1 MAKDLGTVVSKWVAS
16 AGTAQASYVQ
26 GIETTTKD
34 PTALAIRSQG
44 ALLANF
50 QAAVTSG
57 RWARNLA
64 AAGKGKWQ
72 SNAVAKAGNYST
84 GIAAGESNYA
94 TAMQTWLPRIYA
106 AANTVN
112 SMPSGT
118 LQASIARSAA
128 FQTALYNAKRG
139 S

>member
-1 MAKDLGTVVSKWVAS
+1 MAKDLGTVVSKWTAS
-16 AGTAQASYVQ
+16 ASAAQASYVQ
-26 GIETTTKD
+26 GVETTTKD
-34 PTALAIRSQG
+34 PTQLAIRSQG

-50 QAAVTSG
+50 TASVTSG

-72 SNAVAKAGNYST
+72 ANAVAKANNYSV
-84 GIAAGESNYA
+84 GIAAGEGNYA

-106 AANTVN
+106 AANAVN
-112 SMPSGT
+112 QMPSGS
-118 LQASIARSAA
+118 LSASIARSAA

-139 S
+139 Q